1 MSVHIRRLVLDVL
14 KPHKPGI
21 VALSREISTLP
32 GITGCNITLIEIDKK
47 VENVKITVEGSDIN
61 FEKLNALVE
70 DNGGTIHSVDKVSAG
85 KKGPKIVEE
94 AEYLPRNP
102 SLR

>member
-1 MSVHIRRLVLDVL
+1 MPVYVKRIVLDVL
-14 KPHKPGI
+14 KPHRPGI
-21 VALSREISTLP
+21 VTLSKEISTLA

-47 VENVKITVEGSDIN
+47 VENVKITVEGPNIN

-70 DNGGTIHSVDKVSAG
+70 DSGGTIHSVDKVSAG

-94 AEYLPRNP
+94 AEYMDRNP
-102 SLR
+102 ALR